1 MESLWER
8 LTDEQRNTLN
18 EQMNKYP
25 TLYKSMIMELK
36 ENRAWS
42 GLTISTAYN
51 LITDLVTE
59 QTYFINDISK
69 IFENEKI

>member
-8 LTDEQRNTLN
+8 LTDVQRAKLT

-25 TLYKSMIMELK
+25 TLYKSMVMELK

-42 GLTISTAYN
+42 DLTISTAYN
-51 LITDLVTE
+51 LIADLVTE